1 MQPPTMTTTSPHSL
15 APRLHRAAWLLALA
29 LLAACASG
37 GGAPAPAPGNTQLEF
52 GVRMAQQGLWNEA
65 LFRFQQAVEANPG
78 DYRTMNNLAVA
89 YEATGRFDEA
99 LETYQRALELAPDN
113 RELRRNYAR
122 FAEFYQSFRPQ
133 PAQAREEA
141 GDGGGGG
148 APSAD

>member
-1 MQPPTMTTTSPHSL
+1 MTTSHQNVS
-15 APRLHRAAWLLALA
+15 APRPRAAALLLPLLLAVATLG
-29 LLAACASG
+29 CASG
-37 GGAPAPAPGNTQLEF
+37 GAAGAPAIGDSQLAF
-52 GVRMAQQGLWNEA
+52 GVRMAQQGLWSEA
-65 LFRFQQAVEANPG
+65 LFRFQQAVSANPS
-78 DYRTMNNLAVA
+78 DYRVVNNLAVA
-89 YEATGRFDEA
+89 YEATGQFDEA
-99 LETYQRALELAPDN
+99 LQTYQRALELAPDN